1 MPPKKQRYLH
11 LNKKLFKCN
20 VKHSDTPSYSNQDED
35 VALKDMA
42 QDDDIVASSDDIYFE
57 EVPIDMRHVE
67 VINEESVLTN
77 SPIQLHAAAY
87 INSCIGFDTT
97 GNKIPNELMGQ
108 WCFNLSNANKTTQSQ
123 VPQGTSGNYNYL

>member
-11 LNKKLFKCN
+11 LNKNTYFKYN

-57 EVPIDMRHVE
+57 EVPIDMRHVK
-67 VINEESVLTN
+67 VINEEFMLVLF
-77 SPIQLHAAAY
+77 L
-87 INSCIGFDTT
+87 
-97 GNKIPNELMGQ
+97 L
-108 WCFNLSNANKTTQSQ
+108 
-123 VPQGTSGNYNYL
+123 